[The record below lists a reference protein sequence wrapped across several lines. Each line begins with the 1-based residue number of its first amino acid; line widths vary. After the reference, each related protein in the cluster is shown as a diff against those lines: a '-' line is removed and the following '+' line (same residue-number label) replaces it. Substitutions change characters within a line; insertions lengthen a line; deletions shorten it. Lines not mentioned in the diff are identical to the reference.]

1 MFNPKQE
8 LAVQKISDFISQE
21 NEKKFFFLGF
31 AGTGKTWTITQKVK
45 DLLIKNQVSNVY
57 FCAPTHKALNV
68 LESHIMSTLS
78 EPERNSLQNRINFM
92 TIHKLLEFKPI
103 IVAENG
109 SKVFKSIKES
119 KFLKN
124 ICNNIIVIDEC
135 SMISKEMVQELDKYI
150 ELYPIKVIF
159 MGDVKQLPPVGE
171 PESLIFS
178 NIPKNYKFHVILDD
192 IMRTNSLDIKKVCNL
207 IRNTE
212 LTNINTGLVEAHKN
226 CKNKSFKLY
235 HKKIDYEKSSWFKNF
250 IKEFNNKE
258 TPIILTWK
266 NSTCDTYNRII
277 RQFVHKS
284 TNLNKYMLGDYLIFN
299 NFYCSADGEGFFTSD
314 MVKIISINTSEKKLF
329 EWSKILLKDA
339 KSVINQGFN
348 DIVKKISKLD
358 DMFKINTL
366 VIERVRS
373 DVIGISKS
381 TSNISVIDI
390 DDIIKY
396 RTLLK
401 TVKEHIEFFFKK
413 FKSEKT
419 VSILWDYYHK
429 KLIEPFA
436 EVNFGFS
443 ITSHKSQ
450 GSTYPS
456 VYVDVQDILSNPNI
470 IESQK
475 ALYTAAGRAA
485 NKLGFIV

>member
-8 LAVQKISDFISQE
+8 IAVQKISNFISQE
-21 NEKKFFFLGF
+21 KEKKFFFLGF
-31 AGTGKTWTITQKVK
+31 AGTGKTWTITLKVK

-68 LESHIMSTLS
+68 LESHIMSTLC
-78 EPERNSLQNRINFM
+78 EKEKVDLDKRINFM
-92 TIHKLLEFKPI
+92 TLHKLLEFKPI
-103 IVAENG
+103 IMAENG
-109 SKVFKSIKES
+109 SKIFKSTKES

-124 ICNNIIVIDEC
+124 ICNNLVIIDEC
-135 SMISKEMVQELDKYI
+135 SMIPKEMVQELDKYVD
-150 ELYPIKVIF
+150 LYPIKVIF

-178 NIPKNYKFHVILDD
+178 NIPKNYEFHVVLDD
-192 IMRTNSLDIKKVCNL
+192 IMRTNSIDIKNVCNL

-212 LTNINTGLVEAHKN
+212 LSNINLGLVKAHNN
-226 CKNKSFKLY
+226 CKNKSFRLY
-235 HKKIDYEKSSWFKNF
+235 RKKEDHEKSSWFKNF
-250 IKEFNNKE
+250 IKEFNNGQ

-266 NSTCDTYNRII
+266 NSTCDTYNTTI

-284 TNLNKYMLGDYLIFN
+284 TILNKYMLGDYLIFN
-299 NFYCSADGEGFFTSD
+299 NFYCSVDGEGFYTSD
-314 MVKIISINTSEKKLF
+314 MVKIIGVKTKKKNLFDWSI
-329 EWSKILLKDA
+329 ILLKDA

-348 DIVKKISKLD
+348 DIVKKISKID
-358 DMFKINTL
+358 NKFKINIL
-366 VIERVRS
+366 EVERVRS
-373 DVIGISKS
+373 DVTDVNKG
-381 TSNISVIDI
+381 TYNISVIDV
-390 DDIIKY
+390 DDIINY
-396 RTLLK
+396 RAMLK

-413 FKSEKT
+413 FKSEKI

-456 VYVDVQDILSNPNI
+456 VYVDVQDILLNPNI